1 MLVNVRM
8 EFLKYGLMAVFA
20 VLSFSCNKD
29 DDDVKSTD
37 YNLEDP
43 RIRTVTFLENTDLV
57 FVVNDVEGIIYNYDS
72 LAYGTDVSAVKTQF
86 YGFTSTPTIQYK
98 KEGDSEWTSF
108 TNGGK
113 MDFTSPLKILATS
126 EDGANTKEYQF
137 DLRIHNFDV
146 AAFTWEKFAQIDI
159 SDSVVSQKALKID
172 DNYFWFCRLS
182 DGSNLSYSSAD
193 GKSWNKQAISNTE
206 SLEWTSLC
214 LLDAVLY
221 VQDAEGNIYVSD
233 DFSTF
238 EKKESLGSISY
249 LLFNLDDSLWAIK
262 DGSLVKMNGDSFKE
276 VSTLPAGFS
285 TENILPFTAP
295 SGFTQVGYVY
305 GTQNES
311 GVVWSIDY
319 RGNFNQ
325 LVTANTSIPYLVEP
339 MLYIYSTTL
348 GIVGGKSLDGT
359 HSKKCY
365 ASYNSGV
372 SWSNDWHKDLGDNL
386 LGIEKSGVFVISDE
400 GEILIVGGNKDGK
413 ASPTVWKGVLNKITE
428 DELNYK
434 D

>member
-1 MLVNVRM
+1 MFVNVRI
-8 EFLKYGLMAVFA
+8 EFLKYGLMVVFA

-43 RIRTVTFLENTDLV
+43 RIRAVSFLENTDVV

-86 YGFTSTPTIQYK
+86 YGFTSTPTVQYK

-108 TNGGK
+108 TNGK
-113 MDFTSPLKILATS
+113 RLDFTSPLKILATS

-137 DLRIHNFDV
+137 DLRIHSFDV
-146 AAFTWEKFAQIDI
+146 AAFTWEQFGQIEI

-172 DNYFWFCRLS
+172 DNYYWFCRLS
-182 DGSNLSYSSAD
+182 DGSNLSYSSTD
-193 GKSWNKQAISNTE
+193 GKSWDRHTISNNE
-206 SLEWTSLC
+206 FLEWTSLC
-214 LLDAVLY
+214 LLDAILY
-221 VQDAEGNIYVSD
+221 VQDGEGNVYVSSD
-233 DFSTF
+233 YKTF
-238 EKKESLGSISY
+238 KKKESLNSVSY
-249 LLFNLDDSLWAIK
+249 LLFNLDETLWAIK
-262 DGSLVKMNGDSFKE
+262 GDSLVKMTGDSFAV
-276 VSTLPAGFS
+276 VSALPSGFS
-285 TENILPFTAP
+285 TENILPFTAS

-319 RGNFNQ
+319 KGNFNQ
-325 LVTANTSIPYLVEP
+325 LVTSNSSIPYLVEP
-339 MLYIYSTTL
+339 MLYIYSTTM
-348 GIVGGKSLDGT
+348 GIVGGKSFDGT

-386 LGIEKSGVFVISDE
+386 LGIEKSGVLIISDE
-400 GEILIVGGNKDGK
+400 GEILIIGGNKEGK
-413 ASPTVWKGVLNKITE
+413 ASPTVWRGVLNKIIE

>member
-8 EFLKYGLMAVFA
+8 EFLKYGLMAVFS
-20 VLSFSCNKD
+20 VLSFSCSKD

-285 TENILPFTAP
+285 TENILPFTAL